1 MNKIYVYYNERNIN
15 NKSIWKCD
23 TWA

>member
-1 MNKIYVYYNERNIN
+1 MKKIYMYRNERNIS